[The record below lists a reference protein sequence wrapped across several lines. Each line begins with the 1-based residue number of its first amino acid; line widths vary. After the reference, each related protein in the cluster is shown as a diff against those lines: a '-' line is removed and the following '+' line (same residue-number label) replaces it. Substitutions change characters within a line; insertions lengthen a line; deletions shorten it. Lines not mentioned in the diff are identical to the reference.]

1 MQRLIIEISNPES
14 DKVNIKINSEV
25 VGETNDYE
33 TLILK
38 AFQKPCNYI
47 LEDLNGMAKEVGA
60 NVSVEYKS
68 C

>member
-33 TLILK
+33 TLI
-38 AFQKPCNYI
+38 
-47 LEDLNGMAKEVGA
+47 
-60 NVSVEYKS
+60 
-68 C
+68 